1 MFCPALDKEN
11 ADEGI
16 REVKNAIMG
25 CKLGKILESGENSVP
40 TTAYV
45 TKMQPFDAKL
55 YDITT
60 RAFQKSAGKTRM
72 IAICRVFSGI
82 LRVGQKVFVMG
93 PKHQLN
99 GQ

>member
-1 MFCPALDKEN
+1 MLCPALDKEDI
-11 ADEGI
+11 DEGTQEI
-16 REVKNAIMG
+16 KNAIIG
-25 CKLGKILESGENSVP
+25 CKLGKISESGENSVP
-40 TTAYV
+40 TTVYV

-60 RAFQKSAGKTRM
+60 RAIQKSSSKTRM
-72 IAICRVFSGI
+72 IAISRVFSGI

-93 PKHQLN
+93 PKHRFN